1 MWSHASD
8 PCVGGQ
14 QNAEAMGLPAC
25 GFDDAAPG
33 LPLHARRTGE
43 VRRATGG
50 RRMSRG
56 EGHAT
61 RDRSV
66 RWCLSRMRR
75 PTPKGRARLATLA
88 PNRPSE
94 TLVSPALDAKGTSTR
109 KVLAATANARGA
121 GKNDAGR
128 AGSLRNSDEPPART
142 DVRTRRTHS
151 CLLRSWAVR
160 VDAPAASRMIPLSCR
175 AAGPARAALSVGG
188 GGRRIATRG

>member
-61 RDRSV
+61 RVRSV

-109 KVLAATANARGA
+109 KVRLRQRPTPGARGRTM
-121 GKNDAGR
+121 R
-128 AGSLRNSDEPPART
+128 AEQGVCAIPTSRPLERT
-142 DVRTRRTHS
+142 YGHD
-151 CLLRSWAVR
+151 
-160 VDAPAASRMIPLSCR
+160 
-175 AAGPARAALSVGG
+175 G
-188 GGRRIATRG
+188 